1 MSGRTDPAVDA
12 FLADLDHPLK
22 AEIEAVRALILG
34 LGPEVGEGIKWKA
47 PTFRTT
53 DDFATVNLRSLGS
66 LQMILHLGAKVRPGM
81 ETPLIDDPAGL
92 LKWLAADRA
101 MATLGA
107 GETFRANVPAFEAVL
122 RQWIAVV

>member
-12 FLADLDHPLK
+12 FLAGLDHPLK

-34 LGPEVGEGIKWKA
+34 LGPEMGEGIKWKA

-53 DDFATVNLRSLGS
+53 DDFATVNLRSPAS
-66 LQMILHLGAKVRPGM
+66 LQVILHRGAKVRPGLVQP
-81 ETPLIDDPAGL
+81 TIDDPAGL
-92 LKWLAADRA
+92 LKWLGKDRA
-101 MATLGA
+101 MATPGTGDA
-107 GETFRANVPAFEAVL
+107 CRANFPAFEAVL